1 MYDVFFKKYMKAYR
15 KTKIINTKKNNAL
28 NYTPENSLLL
38 NYTFHLAFL
47 QYYQSPF
54 LPLLSFVKIFIYEM
68 VKKGNFTWFKDF
80 I

>member
-54 LPLLSFVKIFIYEM
+54 LHLLSFVKIFIYEM
-68 VKKGNFTWFKDF
+68 VKNGNFTWFEDF

>member
-28 NYTPENSLLL
+28 NYTPKNSLFL
-38 NYTFHLAFL
+38 NYTFHLTFL
-47 QYYQSPF
+47 QYNQSPF
-54 LPLLSFVKIFIYEM
+54 LFLLSFVKIFIYKM
-68 VKKGNFTWFKDF
+68 VKKGNFTWFEDF

>member
-38 NYTFHLAFL
+38 NYTFHLTFL

-54 LPLLSFVKIFIYEM
+54 LPLLSFVKIFIYKM
-68 VKKGNFTWFKDF
+68 VKKGNFTWFEDF